1 MGGALN
7 LLDNAIMTLSAFS
20 GLVMESMT
28 RGHGWRFLDIGRRM
42 ERAVQMVELLRHG
55 LGFDPVTESG
65 QLEVLL
71 EIADSSLT
79 YRSRYLTSMQ
89 ADLVL
94 DLLLLDEANPRS
106 IAFQLARLREHID
119 QLPDSRSLIRRPTE
133 AHIAVRLMTAVELA
147 DVTELARANGR
158 GRWDNLEELL
168 NTLAFELR
176 VLSETLT
183 RAYFNRAIPTRQ
195 MSAP

>member
-1 MGGALN
+1 M
-7 LLDNAIMTLSAFS
+7 
-20 GLVMESMT
+20 
-28 RGHGWRFLDIGRRM
+28 
-42 ERAVQMVELLRHG
+42 
-55 LGFDPVTESG
+55 
-65 QLEVLL
+65 LL

-79 YRSRYLTSMQ
+79 YRSRYLTALQ

-147 DVTELARANGR
+147 DVTELVRTNGR

-168 NTLAFELR
+168 STLAFELR